1 MLKIEKVSW
10 GKVRIDGQDFWQ
22 VLVIGEKMIPREVER
37 VKQAYGTDHVVADW
51 EQKLL
56 LSANPEMILIV
67 NGWSGLLK
75 VDEEFKKKVEDAGI
89 ELRVVLTPE
98 VVKEYNHLIVEG
110 RKVNCLIHT
119 TC

>member
-1 MLKIEKVSW
+1 MVKIEKVSW

-22 VLVIGEKMIPREVER
+22 VLVISEKMISREVER
-37 VKQAYGTDHVVADW
+37 VKQTYGTDHVVADW

-56 LSANPEMILIV
+56 LSENPEVILIV

-75 VDEEFKKKVEDAGI
+75 VDEEFKKKVENAGI
-89 ELRVVLTPE
+89 ELRVVLTPKVAE
-98 VVKEYNHLIVEG
+98 EYTRLINKG
-110 RKVNCLIHT
+110 KRVNCLIHT